1 MFNLDLC
8 SKQKKNVE
16 FRFEKRVAQ
25 LVLIGFLYEENQ
37 GSNHPS
43 INYQIIN
50 KIKKLFNLVKEHA
63 KYLISIIDSPLFHY
77 VVFV

>member
-43 INYQIIN
+43 INYQIIT
-50 KIKKLFNLVKEHA
+50 KIKKIVQFSQRTRQIL
-63 KYLISIIDSPLFHY
+63 DFHY
-77 VVFV
+77 